1 MFSSI
6 FTKNVKAVSEC
17 LQGSVG
23 GRLTDHVD
31 VIPGLHPLD
40 LDPAASSTRVAPD
53 LQRRL
58 VVLDHRAPH
67 GLVGLVLQI
76 LDGVSEAGYHRGLGA
91 AVTQSRVTVLDII
104 VCLLAASSEGSK
116 VIWRLP
122 AELGVEAGPRP
133 RVRRGLGVVRAAHR
147 VEAEA

>member
-1 MFSSI
+1 M
-6 FTKNVKAVSEC
+6 SEC

-23 GRLTDHVD
+23 GGLTDHVD
-31 VIPGLHPLD
+31 VVPGLHPLH
-40 LDPAASSTRVAPD
+40 LDPAAGSTWEAPN

-58 VVLDHRAPH
+58 VVLHHPAPH

-76 LDGVSEAGYHRGLGA
+76 LDAVSEAGYHRGLGA
-91 AVTQSRVTVLDII
+91 AVTQPRVAYLHFV
-104 VCLLAASSEGSK
+104 VCLLAPASEGAK

-122 AELGVEAGPRP
+122 AELSVEAGPRP

-147 VEAEA
+147 VEAEAEGRS